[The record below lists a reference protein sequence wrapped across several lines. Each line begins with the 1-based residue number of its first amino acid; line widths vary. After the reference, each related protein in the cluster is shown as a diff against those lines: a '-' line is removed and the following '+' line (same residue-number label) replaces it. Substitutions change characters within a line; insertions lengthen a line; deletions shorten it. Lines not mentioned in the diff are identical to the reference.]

1 MDKVQELLESG
12 PCIPEKRVY
21 TVNEVMEI
29 LRISKPT
36 VLKQKWETCE
46 TLADARR
53 RRTEVAYKEQTGTF
67 VVPSCR
73 TLSNL
78 LDEYVE
84 IYGKSRWSLSYYQT
98 CLSLIRNYITP
109 YIGETKISEINTHM
123 LDHFYQELLKKEA
136 APRMVFG
143 VLQKKG
149 EPKLVSASTVR
160 DVHKVLRSCLKQAVK
175 WGLLEHNPAENT
187 TVPKHVSEKR
197 DIWTAETVF
206 RAIEN
211 CESDRLKLALNLAF
225 SDTLRIGEL
234 LALTWDCV
242 HVSPEEIASGSP
254 YIYINKEL
262 QRVKR
267 SAISALDGK
276 DVIYVFPSMTRSTE
290 SVLVLKTTK
299 TESSKR
305 KIYLPETVAA
315 MLVRWKEDQ
324 ESNKEALGSE

>member
-1 MDKVQELLESG
+1 M
-12 PCIPEKRVY
+12 
-21 TVNEVMEI
+21 
-29 LRISKPT
+29 
-36 VLKQKWETCE
+36 
-46 TLADARR
+46 
-53 RRTEVAYKEQTGTF
+53 
-67 VVPSCR
+67 
-73 TLSNL
+73 
-78 LDEYVE
+78 
-84 IYGKSRWSLSYYQT
+84 
-98 CLSLIRNYITP
+98 
-109 YIGETKISEINTHM
+109 
-123 LDHFYQELLKKEA
+123 
-136 APRMVFG
+136 
-143 VLQKKG
+143 
-149 EPKLVSASTVR
+149 
-160 DVHKVLRSCLKQAVK
+160 HKVLRSCLKQAVK

-206 RAIEN
+206 RAIEK